1 MKTPKI
7 AETEKPEDERRE
19 PVVTITASE
28 NRRRAGRR
36 FPKGVAVEV
45 AASEFSEGEWKAIA
59 LDPVLKI
66 TPPID

>member
-1 MKTPKI
+1 MKNAKTS
-7 AETEKPEDERRE
+7 ETNENEVERKG
-19 PVVTITASE
+19 PTVTITASE

-45 AASEFSEGEWKAIA
+45 AESEFTEAEWKAIA

-66 TPPID
+66 TPPMD